1 MVMMWIM
8 GRCGN
13 SLLSM
18 LANRLP
24 MRHVVKDP
32 TESSVCPMISEE
44 LGGNELDVDELD
56 VDELDVDELDVDELD
71 VDELDVDSGR
81 ASPMISEM

>member
-1 MVMMWIM
+1 MVMMWMM

-44 LGGNELDVDELD
+44 LGGNELGAVDELD
-56 VDELDVDELDVDELD
+56 CDELDCDELDC
-71 VDELDVDSGR
+71 DSGR